1 MARLAKQKVH
11 AALEKA
17 AQNILDAAGDDPIV
31 SRKDIRQK
39 LQEIAGVEQQLTS
52 IFYRFI
58 DHRDY
63 KPGAR
68 ITKVDIDDTLA
79 YAKEKLVDAYDLN
92 NNGLSAAEIAKM
104 SLTARL
110 AVRFAKLQD
119 QMPEGEPT
127 TDQLYEKLSELGD
140 GLYFPA
146 WANEADAYLSL
157 FRQDADLIAL
167 TQENFS
173 STLGLDSSNP
183 EEAIQLWHQGRSEY
197 EWIFE
202 NYESYEQ
209 LEDLESFITLHKFM
223 ENHLTHI
230 THIVVGLDGTR
241 RDSEYPVY
249 FVGLTPE
256 GDILGFQTITIWT

>member
-11 AALEKA
+11 AALEHA

-31 SRKDIRQK
+31 SRKDIRNK
-39 LQEIAGVEQQLTS
+39 LMELEGVEQQLTS
-52 IFYRFI
+52 IFYRFM
-58 DHRDY
+58 DYRDA

-68 ITKVDIDDTLA
+68 ITKTDIDSTLA
-79 YAKEKLVDAYDLN
+79 YAKDKLVDAYDES
-92 NNGLSAAEIAKM
+92 NNGLSAAEISQM

-119 QMPEGEPT
+119 QASTSTPT
-127 TDQLYEKLSELGD
+127 TDQLAASLTQLGE

-157 FRQDADLIAL
+157 FRQDADLQTL
-167 TQENFS
+167 TQETFS
-173 STLGLDSSNP
+173 SALGLDPSNP
-183 EEAIQLWHQGRSEY
+183 VEAIQFWHQGRTEY

-202 NYESYEQ
+202 NYEGYEMETE
-209 LEDLESFITLHKFM
+209 LEAFKTLHTFM
-223 ENHLTHI
+223 EQNMTHLTHVI
-230 THIVVGLDGTR
+230 VGLDGLR
-241 RDSEYPVY
+241 PDSEYPVY

-256 GDILGFQTITIWT
+256 GDILGFQTTTIWT